1 MGLGGI
7 SVPSLLLIFLIVL
20 LLFGTKKLRGLGGD
34 LGTAIR
40 GFKSGLKGDEAN
52 SDSEKAEAE
61 DEAVETK
68 SENTAAEKTES
79 DK

>member
-20 LLFGTKKLRGLGGD
+20 LLFGTKKLRNLGGD
-34 LGTAIR
+34 LGSAIR
-40 GFKSGLKGDEAN
+40 GFKSGLKDDDAAD
-52 SDSEKAEAE
+52 SSEKKDAET
-61 DEAVETK
+61 ETSTESK
-68 SENTAAEKTES
+68 AEKVEQ

>member
-34 LGTAIR
+34 LGSAIR
-40 GFKSGLKGDEAN
+40 GFKNGLKDE
-52 SDSEKAEAE
+52 E
-61 DEAVETK
+61 DTK
-68 SENTAAEKTES
+68 SEKTDSSEDESTAAQKTE
-79 DK
+79 KVEQGK

>member
-1 MGLGGI
+1 MIMGIGGI

-52 SDSEKAEAE
+52 NDSEKTDIEE
-61 DEAVETK
+61 DQVTEGKTQTK
-68 SENTAAEKTES
+68 DDKEK
-79 DK
+79 

>member
-34 LGTAIR
+34 LGSAIR
-40 GFKSGLKGDEAN
+40 GFKSGLKEDEP
-52 SDSEKAEAE
+52 STDSEKKEADE
-61 DEAVETK
+61 EAVETK
-68 SENTAAEKTES
+68 SEKTDS

>member
-40 GFKSGLKGDEAN
+40 GFKSGLKGDETN
-52 SDSEKAEAE
+52 NDSEKT
-61 DEAVETK
+61 DVEEEQVTDGK
-68 SENTAAEKTES
+68 TQAKDDKEK
-79 DK
+79 